1 MGRVNTASKEK
12 LSVIQQEIVIGTLLG
27 DGRLESRSK
36 NGSARLRVH
45 HAQSQYDFL
54 LWKYD
59 IFQNVVAREPWQVTW
74 KGSTTGNTYKA
85 WFFHT
90 KTLQDLSIYHHM
102 FYPAGK
108 KIIPSNIGDFLTP
121 RALATWFMDDGCA
134 TGSYII
140 LNTQCFSVAE
150 QAILQKW
157 LQERWNI
164 KTTLQKDRLTY
175 RLWMNE
181 VNAERFRGIVSP
193 YIVPSMQ
200 YKITPR
206 ND

>member
-36 NGSARLRVH
+36 NGSARLCIH
-45 HAQSQYDFL
+45 HAESQYDFL
-54 LWKYD
+54 MWKYD
-59 IFQNVVAREPWQVTW
+59 IFQNVVTREPWQVTW
-74 KGSTTGNTYKA
+74 KGSTTGNTYQA

-90 KTLQDLSIYHHM
+90 KTLEDLNVYHQM

-108 KIIPSNIGDFLTP
+108 KVIPINIGDFLTP

-134 TGSYII
+134 TGPYII
-140 LNTQCFSVAE
+140 LNTQCFSIAE

-157 LQERWNI
+157 FQERWNI

-175 RLWMNE
+175 RLWMNA
-181 VNAERFRGIVSP
+181 VNTERFRDIISP